1 MTFIS
6 VPYYAGALFYS
17 EMYVNRHASLGSWL
31 KNWKA
36 YASVSCLLAGC
47 DLGSELFGSSTSY
60 VVDTTGE
67 SVMTT
72 WSCTGSPCPW
82 GDEVANHAIAWPS
95 SATPVV
101 VRHGYTASPAPYL
114 PAAEANGLT
123 ISIEFGSANVF
134 AGEPLEASHHFLA
147 TVSPGQSYDVS
158 GLGANEVLSVQSD
171 NGFGYHVAPTPVDPP
186 DDDPPDDPPDD
197 DPPDD
202 DPPDDPPPGDGTE
215 SHLATW
221 TCTGAPCPWGNS
233 LTGHA
238 IAWTD
243 DEHAISA
250 RLGYT
255 VSADVYLRAAAA
267 NGAEIEITGGT
278 ASAYAGPP
286 GAGSHR
292 WLGDFEAGDTI
303 QISGLAESEVLSV
316 QSDGAFTFEATL
328 PPPPE
333 DEPEDPDPGEMVHSV
348 SAFWRCNTPG
358 CVSSDWTGAVIN
370 WSSLV
375 AHHTNARSGEQSRSV
390 FDAGGSPL
398 YPYMGAWAEGCK
410 VTAVSGIVLVIE
422 WERGTDTWRETWLE
436 PGQSHTIHLTS
447 PEDGAMIESHEGS
460 TGFTAGLKNCTPQP
474 LDP

>member
-1 MTFIS
+1 
-6 VPYYAGALFYS
+6 
-17 EMYVNRHASLGSWL
+17 MYVNRHASLGSWVGT
-31 KNWKA
+31 WKA
-36 YASVSCLLAGC
+36 FASISCLLAGC
-47 DLGSELFGSSTSY
+47 EMGSESESLGTSTSF
-60 VVDTTGE
+60 VVDTSGE

-72 WSCTGSPCPW
+72 WTCTDDPCPW
-82 GDEVANHAIAWPS
+82 GDEVANHALAWPV
-95 SATPVV
+95 SAAPVA

-114 PAAEANGLT
+114 PAAAANGVT

-171 NGFGYHVAPTPVDPP
+171 NSFGFRVTPTPADPP
-186 DDDPPDDPPDD
+186 DDDPPDDDPPDDDPPDDDPPDD

-202 DPPDDPPPGDGTE
+202 DPPDDPPPGDGLS

-221 TCTGAPCPWGNS
+221 TCTGAPCPWGTS

-243 DEHAISA
+243 DEHAIRA

-267 NGAEIEITGGT
+267 NGADIEITSGT
-278 ASAYAGPP
+278 ASAYAGSP

-292 WLGDFEAGDTI
+292 WLGTFGAGDTLHV
-303 QISGLAESEVLSV
+303 SGLAEGEVLSV
-316 QSDGAFTFEATL
+316 QADDAFTFQATL
-328 PPPPE
+328 PPPAE
-333 DEPEDPDPGEMVHSV
+333 EEPEDPDPGEIVHSV

-358 CVSSDWTGAVIN
+358 CVNSDWTGAVIT
-370 WSSLV
+370 WPSST
-375 AHHTNARSGEQSRSV
+375 AYQTNARAGEASRSV
-390 FDAGGSPL
+390 FNASGAPL

-422 WERGTDTWRETWLE
+422 WQRGTDTWRETWLE

-460 TGFTAGLKNCTPQP
+460 TGFTAGLKDCTPQP
-474 LDP
+474 LAP